1 MVLSCLI
8 SIIMLGLSMD
18 SIIAIIKYIF
28 RFMIFTIIYISID
41 YLSTR
46 KLPQEAINLHQ
57 EREIQ
62 IKGDYE
68 NVFEQCLHIMEKWKS
83 IKSIKQIKE
92 QMMISALT
100 KMTIYSN
107 AEEITMQFDISN
119 KQLIKIHIKSQPVGR
134 HALMDFGKNYR
145 NVEWIKEKIESGI
158 LVS

>member
-1 MVLSCLI
+1 
-8 SIIMLGLSMD
+8 MD
-18 SIIAIIKYIF
+18 SIIAIIKYTF

-46 KLPQEAINLHQ
+46 KLPQEAINLYQ

-100 KMTIYSN
+100 KMTVYSN

-119 KQLIKIHIKSQPVGR
+119 S
-134 HALMDFGKNYR
+134 
-145 NVEWIKEKIESGI
+145 S
-158 LVS
+158 